1 MKHSRQSFLAIMGLA
16 IAGSVALYAFRDMAP
31 LPADIQA
38 LVAPAPVEVTIASSV
53 TKQKWLEAAAAAFE
67 AEGAKTSDGA
77 PIQIKIKGV
86 LSGESMLQILDGKLH
101 PVVWSPGENTWIE
114 QFRSRWQAKES
125 RSAMSEPCKPTVY
138 TPMGIAMWRPMAE
151 ALGWPSKKIGWKTL
165 IDLAADEHGWA
176 SFGHPEWGRFK
187 LGHASPQYS
196 SAGLLFF
203 SSAIYAITGK
213 TRGLDTKE
221 IYGPAVESALRALA
235 QNTSKYGMISTDLLN
250 LMARNG
256 PQFLHAASA
265 FEEGVVRVNIERSK
279 DLRWPLVF
287 LFPADGTFWG
297 DHPYCIL
304 DGASWVNKEQVEAA
318 QAFRDFLTA
327 KEGQSLAVAS
337 YLRPLDQS
345 IAIDS
350 SLSLA
355 NGTDPAVRLQDVP
368 PLEFPDAKAS
378 AAIIDQ
384 FLVTKRKATIL
395 IVLDV
400 SGSMSGPSIR
410 AATEATNAFLK
421 RLYPQDRVGL
431 ITFNDQV
438 TTISDIELVSTVSE
452 SLSQRVLNLASG
464 GGTNL
469 YGSICAAETI
479 IAEARH
485 KDQIAGDSRLYGIV
499 VLSDGA
505 DTTGVMS
512 ENRMFD
518 TCLPSGPEVEGARL
532 FTIAFGAEANVDVL
546 SRTAQVTGGGMFKA
560 DAESVDAAYVKISA
574 EQ

>member
-1 MKHSRQSFLAIMGLA
+1 MKRSRRSFLTIMGLA
-16 IAGSVALYAFRDMAP
+16 IAGSTALYAFRDMGP
-31 LPADIQA
+31 FSADIRA
-38 LVAPAPVEVTIASSV
+38 LVGPAPVEVTIASSV

-67 AEGAKTSDGA
+67 AEGAKTSDGT
-77 PIQIKIKGV
+77 PIKIKIKGV
-86 LSGESMLQILDGKLH
+86 LSGESMLQILDGKLQ
-101 PVVWSPGENTWIE
+101 PVVWSPGENTWVA
-114 QFRSRWQAKES
+114 QFQDHWQAKS
-125 RSAMSEPCKPTVY
+125 GGPAMSEPCKPTVY

-165 IDLAADEHGWA
+165 IDLAADEQGWA

-213 TRGLDTKE
+213 TKGLDSKE
-221 IYGPAVESALRALA
+221 IYAPEVESGLRTLA

-265 FEEGVVRVNIERSK
+265 FEEGVVRVNVERSK

-304 DGASWVNKEQVEAA
+304 DGASWVTAA
-318 QAFRDFLTA
+318 QAEGARAFRDYLTA
-327 KEGQSLAVAS
+327 KKGQSLAVAS

-345 IAIDS
+345 IAIDG

-384 FLVTKRKATIL
+384 FLVTKRKAT
-395 IVLDV
+395 VLLALDI
-400 SGSMSGPSIR
+400 SGSMSGESIR
-410 AATEATNAFLK
+410 AATEATSAFLK

-431 ITFNDQV
+431 IAFNDQV
-438 TTISDIELVSTVSE
+438 TTISGIELVSSVSE
-452 SLSQRVLNLASG
+452 SLSQRVLNLTAG

-469 YGSICAAETI
+469 YGSICAAKTI
-479 IAEARH
+479 IDEARRN
-485 KDQIAGDSRLYGIV
+485 DQSAGDSRLYGIV

-505 DTTGVMS
+505 DTSGAIS
-512 ENRMFD
+512 ENRMFE
-518 TCLPSGPEVEGARL
+518 TCLPSGPEVEGIRL
-532 FTIAFGAEANVDVL
+532 FTIAFGAAANIDVL
-546 SRTAQVTGGGMFKA
+546 SRMAQVSGGSTFKA
-560 DAESVDAAYVKISA
+560 DADSIDAAYVKISA

>member
-1 MKHSRQSFLAIMGLA
+1 
-16 IAGSVALYAFRDMAP
+16 
-31 LPADIQA
+31 
-38 LVAPAPVEVTIASSV
+38 
-53 TKQKWLEAAAAAFE
+53 
-67 AEGAKTSDGA
+67 
-77 PIQIKIKGV
+77 
-86 LSGESMLQILDGKLH
+86 
-101 PVVWSPGENTWIE
+101 
-114 QFRSRWQAKES
+114 
-125 RSAMSEPCKPTVY
+125 
-138 TPMGIAMWRPMAE
+138 MAE

-187 LGHASPQYS
+187 LGHANPQYS

-213 TRGLDTKE
+213 VRGLDTKQ
-221 IYGPAVESALRALA
+221 IYGPAVESALRTLA
-235 QNTSKYGMISTDLLN
+235 QNTSKYGMVSTDLLN

-304 DGASWVNKEQVEAA
+304 DGASWVTAEQSEAA
-318 QAFRDFLTA
+318 RAFRDFLTA

-337 YLRPLDQS
+337 YLRPLDQALA
-345 IAIDS
+345 IADP
-350 SLSLA
+350 LSLA
-355 NGTDPAVRLQDVP
+355 NGTDPAVRLHDVP

-431 ITFNDQV
+431 IAFNDQV
-438 TTISDIELVSTVSE
+438 TTVAGIELVSAVSE
-452 SLSQRVLNLASG
+452 SLSRRVLNLASG

-469 YGSICAAETI
+469 YGAICAAETA

-485 KDQIAGDSRLYGIV
+485 RDQTAGDSRLYGIV

-505 DTTGVMS
+505 DTAGIIS

-518 TCLPSGPEVEGARL
+518 TCLPSGPEVEGPRL

-546 SRTAQVTGGGMFKA
+546 SRMAQVTGGGMFKA

>member
-1 MKHSRQSFLAIMGLA
+1 MKRSRRSFLTIMGLA
-16 IAGSVALYAFRDMAP
+16 IAGSTALYAFRDMGP
-31 LPADIQA
+31 FSADIRA
-38 LVAPAPVEVTIASSV
+38 LVGPAPVELTIASSV

-67 AEGAKTSDGA
+67 AEGAKTSDGT
-77 PIQIKIKGV
+77 PIKIKIKAV
-86 LSGESMLQILDGKLH
+86 LSGESMLQILDGKLQ
-101 PVVWSPGENTWIE
+101 PVVWSPGENTWVA
-114 QFRSRWQAKES
+114 QFQDHWQAKS
-125 RSAMSEPCKPTVY
+125 GRPAMSEPCKPTVY

-165 IDLAADEHGWA
+165 IDLAADEQGWA

-213 TRGLDTKE
+213 TKGLDSKE
-221 IYGPAVESALRALA
+221 IYAPEVESGLRTLA

-265 FEEGVVRVNIERSK
+265 FEEGVVRVNVERSK

-304 DGASWVNKEQVEAA
+304 DGASWVTAA
-318 QAFRDFLTA
+318 QAEAARAFRDYLTA
-327 KEGQSLAVAS
+327 KKGQSLAVAS

-345 IAIDS
+345 IAIDG

-384 FLVTKRKATIL
+384 FLVTKRKATVL
-395 IVLDV
+395 LVLDI
-400 SGSMSGPSIR
+400 SGSMNGESIR
-410 AATEATNAFLK
+410 AATEATSAFLK

-431 ITFNDQV
+431 IAFNDQV
-438 TTISDIELVSTVSE
+438 TTISGIELVSSVSE
-452 SLSQRVLNLASG
+452 SLSQRVLNLTAG

-469 YGSICAAETI
+469 YGSICAAKTI
-479 IAEARH
+479 IDEARRN
-485 KDQIAGDSRLYGIV
+485 DQSAGDSRLYGIV

-505 DTTGVMS
+505 DTSGAIS
-512 ENRMFD
+512 ENRMFE
-518 TCLPSGPEVEGARL
+518 TCLPSGPEVEGTRL
-532 FTIAFGAEANVDVL
+532 FTIAFGAAANFDVL
-546 SRTAQVTGGGMFKA
+546 SRMAQVSGGSTFKA
-560 DAESVDAAYVKISA
+560 DADSIDAAYVKISA